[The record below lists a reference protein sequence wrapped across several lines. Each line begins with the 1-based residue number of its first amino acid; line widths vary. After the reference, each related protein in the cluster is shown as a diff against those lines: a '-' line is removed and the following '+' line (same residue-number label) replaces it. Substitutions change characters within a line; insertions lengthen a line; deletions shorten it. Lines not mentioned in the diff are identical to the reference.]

1 MLEKRLAWWM
11 LPLVALAV
19 VGCNSA
25 VGNGGDWVGGACAT
39 SADCDIQS
47 VCRDGENWPAGYCAN
62 GCDSDEDC
70 LAGSRCVETD
80 GGICVVEC
88 GSDAECRPAEAATDT
103 TAAVPAYSCVEL
115 EVRGAGGTA
124 MGCVF
129 RE

>member
-25 VGNGGDWVGGACAT
+25 VGNGGDWVGGACVT

-47 VCRDGENWPAGYCAN
+47 VCRD
-62 GCDSDEDC
+62 DEDC